1 MKKSYLPAALFAA
14 ALLSTGAAAAIP
26 ATPIASDSTA
36 TVRPVPVQVVAPTG
50 LPSRFKDA
58 TVKLTFIIDAAGN
71 VHEVASVGFM
81 PEDLKEKLFPVIA
94 QWKFQP
100 MLENGRPVPVRAI
113 FPLTLAAE
121 S

>member
-1 MKKSYLPAALFAA
+1 MKKSFLPGALLAA
-14 ALLSTGAAAAIP
+14 ALLATGAAAATP
-26 ATPIASDSTA
+26 DTPITADTAS

-71 VHEVASVGFM
+71 VHDVAPVGFM
-81 PEDLKEKLFPVIA
+81 PEDLKQKLLPVIA

-100 MLENGRPVPVRAI
+100 MLENGRAVPVRAI
-113 FPLTLAAE
+113 FPLTLGAE